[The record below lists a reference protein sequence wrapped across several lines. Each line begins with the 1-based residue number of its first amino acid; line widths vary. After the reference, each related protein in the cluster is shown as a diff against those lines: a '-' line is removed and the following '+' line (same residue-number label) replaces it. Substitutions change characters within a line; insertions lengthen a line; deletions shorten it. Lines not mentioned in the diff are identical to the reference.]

1 MSLLKQRQEK
11 DPPKRKKKKPLIKC
25 RYAQVVVQGVV
36 ECAVC
41 VAPMRLKVKV
51 ARGLPEPALGTHPM
65 KME

>member
-11 DPPKRKKKKPLIKC
+11 DQIKKKPLIKC

-51 ARGLPEPALGTHPM
+51 VRGLPEPALGTHPI